1 MGRFTRAIRGFFGRF
16 LSGVEQRN
24 PEILLENAVQDELE
38 NLKKLQVAAARTMAY
53 EKMLSNDAVTKQK
66 TLAVKERQARELAS
80 RGQREAAIEV
90 VQQKQEAQASLTDI
104 ETRLEEARKNS
115 QELEQAFRDQERR
128 YNNVVRERAALM
140 EEHQRSRALR
150 TANEARSNI
159 SLSDSSRDLEKARQ
173 SIRQASYEA
182 EAIGELGTSETE
194 RQIAAAEIDIKRLD
208 AERELEMM
216 EVQMGLREPE
226 PIEAAPPMRQR
237 SLRPRRPRRNRVDS
251 RKNLSRRLMVRLAP
265 SLFAGLGTFAALET
279 SYVLAGLLGI
289 GAFVTGRRLLD
300 RRENARKEL
309 LSRARHNR
317 GSSAGWRGRIASR
330 RRR

>member
-90 VQQKQEAQASLTDI
+90 VQQKQEAEASLADI
-104 ETRLEEARKNS
+104 EARLVEARKNS

-128 YNNVVRERAALM
+128 YNDVVRERAALM

-150 TANEARSNI
+150 TANDARANI

-173 SIRQASYEA
+173 SIRQATYEA
-182 EAIGELGTSETE
+182 QAIGELGTSETD

-226 PIEAAPPMRQR
+226 KIEAAPTEETAEPQIEETEEN
-237 SLRPRRPRRNRVDS
+237 PR
-251 RKNLSRRLMVRLAP
+251 
-265 SLFAGLGTFAALET
+265 G
-279 SYVLAGLLGI
+279 
-289 GAFVTGRRLLD
+289 
-300 RRENARKEL
+300 
-309 LSRARHNR
+309 
-317 GSSAGWRGRIASR
+317 
-330 RRR
+330 

>member
-90 VQQKQEAQASLTDI
+90 VQQKQEAEASLVDI
-104 ETRLEEARKNS
+104 EARLEEARKNS

-128 YNNVVRERAALM
+128 YNDVVRERAALM

-150 TANEARSNI
+150 TANEARANI
-159 SLSDSSRDLEKARQ
+159 SLSDSSRDLDKARQ
-173 SIRQASYEA
+173 SIRQSSYEA
-182 EAIGELGTSETE
+182 QAIGELGTSETE

-226 PIEAAPPMRQR
+226 KIEAAPTEEAAEPQVEETEEN
-237 SLRPRRPRRNRVDS
+237 PR
-251 RKNLSRRLMVRLAP
+251 
-265 SLFAGLGTFAALET
+265 G
-279 SYVLAGLLGI
+279 
-289 GAFVTGRRLLD
+289 
-300 RRENARKEL
+300 
-309 LSRARHNR
+309 
-317 GSSAGWRGRIASR
+317 
-330 RRR
+330 

>member
-53 EKMLSNDAVTKQK
+53 EKMLANDAVAKQK

-90 VQQKQEAQASLTDI
+90 VQQKQEAQAGLTDI
-104 ETRLEEARKNS
+104 EARLEDARKNS

-182 EAIGELGTSETE
+182 EAVGELGTSETE

-226 PIEAAPPMRQR
+226 PIEAAPTEETAKPQAEETEEE
-237 SLRPRRPRRNRVDS
+237 PR
-251 RKNLSRRLMVRLAP
+251 
-265 SLFAGLGTFAALET
+265 GQ
-279 SYVLAGLLGI
+279 
-289 GAFVTGRRLLD
+289 
-300 RRENARKEL
+300 
-309 LSRARHNR
+309 
-317 GSSAGWRGRIASR
+317 
-330 RRR
+330 

>member
-53 EKMLSNDAVTKQK
+53 EKMLANDAVTKQK
-66 TLAVKERQARELAS
+66 TLAVKERQARELAG

-90 VQQKQEAQASLTDI
+90 VQQKQEAQASLADI
-104 ETRLEEARKNS
+104 EARLGEARKNS

-128 YNNVVRERAALM
+128 YNDVVRERAALM

-159 SLSDSSRDLEKARQ
+159 SLSDSSRDLDKARQ
-173 SIRQASYEA
+173 SIRQSSYEA
-182 EAIGELGTSETE
+182 EAIGELGTSDTE
-194 RQIAAAEIDIKRLD
+194 RQIAAADIDIKRLD
-208 AERELEMM
+208 AEQELEMM

-226 PIEAAPPMRQR
+226 KIEAAPTEEAAE
-237 SLRPRRPRRNRVDS
+237 PRIEETEEGPR
-251 RKNLSRRLMVRLAP
+251 
-265 SLFAGLGTFAALET
+265 G
-279 SYVLAGLLGI
+279 
-289 GAFVTGRRLLD
+289 
-300 RRENARKEL
+300 
-309 LSRARHNR
+309 
-317 GSSAGWRGRIASR
+317 
-330 RRR
+330 

>member
-24 PEILLENAVQDELE
+24 PEILLENAVQDELD

-53 EKMLSNDAVTKQK
+53 EKMLANDAVAKQK
-66 TLAVKERQARELAS
+66 TVTVKERQARELAS

-104 ETRLEEARKNS
+104 ESRLEDARKNS

-173 SIRQASYEA
+173 SIRQA
-182 EAIGELGTSETE
+182 
-194 RQIAAAEIDIKRLD
+194 
-208 AERELEMM
+208 
-216 EVQMGLREPE
+216 
-226 PIEAAPPMRQR
+226 
-237 SLRPRRPRRNRVDS
+237 
-251 RKNLSRRLMVRLAP
+251 
-265 SLFAGLGTFAALET
+265 
-279 SYVLAGLLGI
+279 
-289 GAFVTGRRLLD
+289 
-300 RRENARKEL
+300 
-309 LSRARHNR
+309 
-317 GSSAGWRGRIASR
+317 
-330 RRR
+330 

>member
-1 MGRFTRAIRGFFGRF
+1 MGRFTMAIRGFFGRF

-38 NLKKLQVAAARTMAY
+38 NLKKLQIAAARTMAY

-90 VQQKQEAQASLTDI
+90 VQQKQEAEASLVDI
-104 ETRLEEARKNS
+104 ESRLEEARRNS

-128 YNNVVRERAALM
+128 YNDVVRERAALM

-173 SIRQASYEA
+173 SIRQSSYEA
-182 EAIGELGTSETE
+182 QAIGELGSSETE

-208 AERELEMM
+208 AEQELEMM

-226 PIEAAPPMRQR
+226 KIEAAPTEETAEPQVEETEEN
-237 SLRPRRPRRNRVDS
+237 PR
-251 RKNLSRRLMVRLAP
+251 
-265 SLFAGLGTFAALET
+265 G
-279 SYVLAGLLGI
+279 
-289 GAFVTGRRLLD
+289 
-300 RRENARKEL
+300 
-309 LSRARHNR
+309 
-317 GSSAGWRGRIASR
+317 
-330 RRR
+330 

>member
-90 VQQKQEAQASLTDI
+90 VQQKQEAEASLVDI
-104 ETRLEEARKNS
+104 EAR
-115 QELEQAFRDQERR
+115 LEQAIRDQERR
-128 YNNVVRERAALM
+128 YNDVVRERAALM

-150 TANEARSNI
+150 TANEARANI
-159 SLSDSSRDLEKARQ
+159 SLSDSSRDLDKARQ
-173 SIRQASYEA
+173 SIRQSSYEA
-182 EAIGELGTSETE
+182 QAIGELGTSETE

-226 PIEAAPPMRQR
+226 KIEAAPTEEAAEPQVEETEEN
-237 SLRPRRPRRNRVDS
+237 PR
-251 RKNLSRRLMVRLAP
+251 
-265 SLFAGLGTFAALET
+265 G
-279 SYVLAGLLGI
+279 
-289 GAFVTGRRLLD
+289 
-300 RRENARKEL
+300 
-309 LSRARHNR
+309 
-317 GSSAGWRGRIASR
+317 
-330 RRR
+330 

>member
-66 TLAVKERQARELAS
+66 TLTVKDRQARELAN
-80 RGQREAAIEV
+80 RGQRQAAIEV
-90 VQQKQEAQASLTDI
+90 VQQKQEAEASLADI
-104 ETRLEEARKNS
+104 EARLEDARKNS

-128 YNNVVRERAALM
+128 YNDVVRERAALM

-150 TANEARSNI
+150 TANEARSKI
-159 SLSDSSRDLEKARQ
+159 SLSDSSRDLDKARQ
-173 SIRQASYEA
+173 SIRQSSYEA
-182 EAIGELGTSETE
+182 QAIGELGTSDTE

-226 PIEAAPPMRQR
+226 KIEAAPIE
-237 SLRPRRPRRNRVDS
+237 
-251 RKNLSRRLMVRLAP
+251 
-265 SLFAGLGTFAALET
+265 ET
-279 SYVLAGLLGI
+279 AEPQI
-289 GAFVTGRRLLD
+289 EETE
-300 RRENARKEL
+300 ENAR
-309 LSRARHNR
+309 
-317 GSSAGWRGRIASR
+317 G
-330 RRR
+330 

>member
-53 EKMLSNDAVTKQK
+53 EKMLANDAVAKQK

-104 ETRLEEARKNS
+104 ESRLEDARKNS

-128 YNNVVRERAALM
+128 YNNVVRERAALL

-173 SIRQASYEA
+173 SIRQTSYEA

-226 PIEAAPPMRQR
+226 PIEAAPTEETASPQAEE
-237 SLRPRRPRRNRVDS
+237 SEEGPR
-251 RKNLSRRLMVRLAP
+251 
-265 SLFAGLGTFAALET
+265 GQ
-279 SYVLAGLLGI
+279 
-289 GAFVTGRRLLD
+289 
-300 RRENARKEL
+300 
-309 LSRARHNR
+309 
-317 GSSAGWRGRIASR
+317 
-330 RRR
+330 

>member
-53 EKMLSNDAVTKQK
+53 EKMLANDAVTKQK

-90 VQQKQEAQASLTDI
+90 VQQKQEAQTSLTDI
-104 ETRLEEARKNS
+104 EMRLEEARKNS

-173 SIRQASYEA
+173 SIRQSSYEA
-182 EAIGELGTSETE
+182 EAIGELGTSDTE

-208 AERELEMM
+208 AEQELEMM
-216 EVQMGLREPE
+216 EIQMGLREPE
-226 PIEAAPPMRQR
+226 PIEAAANEETVEP
-237 SLRPRRPRRNRVDS
+237 LAEETEEDPR
-251 RKNLSRRLMVRLAP
+251 
-265 SLFAGLGTFAALET
+265 G
-279 SYVLAGLLGI
+279 
-289 GAFVTGRRLLD
+289 
-300 RRENARKEL
+300 
-309 LSRARHNR
+309 
-317 GSSAGWRGRIASR
+317 
-330 RRR
+330 

>member
-16 LSGVEQRN
+16 LSGVERRN

-90 VQQKQEAQASLTDI
+90 VQQKQEAEASLADI
-104 ETRLEEARKNS
+104 EARLGEARKNS

-128 YNNVVRERAALM
+128 YNDVVRERAALM

-150 TANEARSNI
+150 TANEARSKI

-182 EAIGELGTSETE
+182 QAIGELGTSDTE

-208 AERELEMM
+208 AERELELM

-226 PIEAAPPMRQR
+226 KIEAAPTEETAEPQIEETEEN
-237 SLRPRRPRRNRVDS
+237 PR
-251 RKNLSRRLMVRLAP
+251 
-265 SLFAGLGTFAALET
+265 G
-279 SYVLAGLLGI
+279 
-289 GAFVTGRRLLD
+289 
-300 RRENARKEL
+300 
-309 LSRARHNR
+309 
-317 GSSAGWRGRIASR
+317 
-330 RRR
+330 

>member
-66 TLAVKERQARELAS
+66 TLAVKERQARELAG

-90 VQQKQEAQASLTDI
+90 VQQKQEAQTSLADI
-104 ETRLEEARKNS
+104 EARLEEARKNS

-128 YNNVVRERAALM
+128 YNDVVRERAALM

-173 SIRQASYEA
+173 SIRQSSYEA

-208 AERELEMM
+208 AEHELEMM
-216 EVQMGLREPE
+216 EIEMGLREPE
-226 PIEAAPPMRQR
+226 KIEAAPTEETAEPQAEETEEG
-237 SLRPRRPRRNRVDS
+237 PR
-251 RKNLSRRLMVRLAP
+251 
-265 SLFAGLGTFAALET
+265 G
-279 SYVLAGLLGI
+279 
-289 GAFVTGRRLLD
+289 
-300 RRENARKEL
+300 
-309 LSRARHNR
+309 
-317 GSSAGWRGRIASR
+317 
-330 RRR
+330 